1 VLGFAV
7 MTSTPTDPQQI
18 LAQSVPPESQVFRP
32 GEPLPERGNPW
43 FWPGVWFTLLAI
55 SSTVG
60 MSAMVWLTRLPPL
73 PDCQKTSNFYTDNDR
88 FYCAKQTV
96 RSGTDAD
103 LKAAMALVTQW
114 PPSHPLYKESQDL
127 IQVWSKAL
135 FAKAERYINLGDIK
149 QATTLAS
156 QIPARAENYN
166 QAQQAIKSWQS
177 EWKTGTNAF
186 KSAEQAFNAHDWQGA
201 KRHLQTLKTLTSD
214 YWVTARY
221 QSLFQKVQREVTAES
236 RLQQARDLAK
246 SGDVVKISEA
256 LTLAQTIDVK
266 SRSWIAAK
274 SDIEQWA
281 DTLLQYGFQKWEQED
296 LAAAVDIIQKVPI
309 DLAKAPEA
317 QDLIHFAYAQ
327 KLASLSDKPWVASY
341 WDLLSL
347 TEAMRAIAQIP
358 SSSPFYDQ
366 AQDDLKQWQQKLAD
380 IPKLQMAFL
389 SAQLGQK
396 VTYQAAIEQAQKI
409 DSDRSQR
416 VSAQTLIS
424 HWRKEIE
431 RIEDKPYLVR
441 ADQLA
446 KGGKIPDLQ
455 AAIAQ
460 ARHIRLGRVLRVEAQ
475 TKIATWTSRIQIIED
490 QPFLDKAQ
498 ELANK
503 NQLAKAIKEAQNI
516 KEGRALYAQAQTL
529 VKDWTTTL
537 QIAED
542 RPILNRAQAL
552 AAQGRYSDAI
562 AVAAQ
567 IGRGRALSREAR
579 SSIAV
584 WDAER
589 QAIWDA
595 QNPPAADYSDDAAPD
610 NSDQG
615 SYDGTSE

>member
-1 VLGFAV
+1 
-7 MTSTPTDPQQI
+7 
-18 LAQSVPPESQVFRP
+18 VFRP
-32 GEPLPERGNPW
+32 GEKMPERGNPW

-55 SSTVG
+55 SSAVG

-73 PDCQKTSNFYTDNDR
+73 PDCAKISSFYTDNDR
-88 FYCAKQTV
+88 FYCAKQTAQ
-96 RSGTDAD
+96 SGTDAD
-103 LKAAMALVTQW
+103 LMAAMDLVTQW
-114 PPSHPLYKESQDL
+114 SPSHPLYKESQQF
-127 IQVWSKAL
+127 IHVWSKAL
-135 FAKAERYINLGDIK
+135 FAKAERYVNLGDIK
-149 QATTLAS
+149 QATNLAS
-156 QIPARAENYN
+156 KIPARAETYN
-166 QAQQAIKSWQS
+166 QAQQSIKNWQA
-177 EWKTGTNAF
+177 EWKIGTKAF
-186 KSAEQAFNAHDWQGA
+186 QSAQKAFDAQDWQTA
-201 KRHLQTLKTLTSD
+201 KRDLQTLKTLTSD
-214 YWVTARY
+214 YWVTSRY
-221 QSLFQKVQREVTAES
+221 QSLFQKVQREVTAETQ
-236 RLQQARDLAK
+236 LKQARELAK
-246 SGDVVKISEA
+246 TGDMVKISQA
-256 LTLAQTIDVK
+256 LTLAQTIDIK
-266 SRSWIAAK
+266 TRSWPAAK
-274 SDIEQWA
+274 AEIESWA

-296 LAAAVDIIQKVPI
+296 LEAAVDIIQKVPI

-327 KLASLSDKPWVASY
+327 KLASFSNRPWVASY

-347 TEAMRAIAQIP
+347 TEAMRAIEQIP
-358 SSSPFYDQ
+358 ASSPFYDQ
-366 AQDDLKQWQQKLAD
+366 AQDDLQQWQEKLAD

-396 VTYQAAIEQAQKI
+396 VTYQLAIEQAAKI
-409 DSDRSQR
+409 GPERSQR
-416 VSAQTLIS
+416 VPAQTLIS

-441 ADQLA
+441 AQQLA
-446 KGGKIPDLQ
+446 QGGKIPDLQ
-455 AAIAQ
+455 AGIAE
-460 ARHIRLGRVLRVEAQ
+460 ARHIRLGRALRIEAQ
-475 TKIATWTSRIQIIED
+475 TKIADWTNRIQIIED

-498 ELANK
+498 ELADK

-567 IGRGRALSREAR
+567 IGRGRALSSEAR
-579 SSIAV
+579 GSIAI

-595 QNPPAADYSDDAAPD
+595 QSPPAADYADDAATED
-610 NSDQG
+610 SGWD
-615 SYDGTSE
+615 SYDGTGE